1 MKRIIICCCGA
12 AYRGR
17 RDEIKRLEQS
27 GEIQIVGVTDKK
39 LLPGGTFDGWPV
51 IPREKIGEYSFDSI
65 VVFSYY
71 AEKEIREELIGQGI
85 DSQAIAFDLPFKKVE
100 SSADGVSILC
110 NNCWGG
116 ICAHSLGIEFCS
128 PTKNLWIPE
137 HRFIPF
143 LGHLRYYLS
152 LDPVMVEWV
161 DAMSCFDKPRVPK
174 LMVGD
179 IPLYC
184 NHDTDPEEAIEK
196 WQSRKKKVNYE
207 NIVAV
212 FITETPKWE
221 TLFYQIEGIDK
232 KYCLVP
238 WESRNPHTVQIPK
251 IEGCTW
257 AETAIFTGKYGRGL
271 DLAAMLRG
279 SDDIVLEEQL
289 YGDPR

>member
-161 DAMSCFDKPRVPK
+161 DAMSCFDKPRFPK
-174 LMVGD
+174 LMV
-179 IPLYC
+179 
-184 NHDTDPEEAIEK
+184 
-196 WQSRKKKVNYE
+196 
-207 NIVAV
+207 
-212 FITETPKWE
+212 E